1 MTAAELWALASAL
14 NYQSWSE
21 WRTEDENKFAQA
33 AEILELLAWA
43 EENKVDVQRGN
54 YFWWSRS
61 LEDGHAGEKT
71 LVGLL
76 RRTREASK
84 S

>member
-1 MTAAELWALASAL
+1 MNAAELRSLGERLNTLAEGYGPFTISDQL
-14 NYQSWSE
+14 RE
-21 WRTEDENKFAQA
+21 A
-33 AEILELLAWA
+33 AEVLELIAWA

-71 LVGLL
+71 LVELL
-76 RRTREASK
+76 RRAREAAR
-84 S
+84 